1 MTNTMPNPF
10 WQLPPI
16 PAPPND
22 PTFLLLNGR
31 VGWQA
36 AELDDVGI
44 AADNLG
50 LLIVP
55 GSGRLVTESSGSFGG
70 IVPPANVA
78 STPNADL
85 YLLDCQAAQLK
96 RFDPCNC
103 QFNVVPCLGGIG
115 SAPRQLKDPH
125 GIGVC
130 SGNLFICDTDN
141 HRLLVFSLFGLAL
154 RSIWAP
160 PASAA
165 LGNPWQPY
173 GVAFDGDG
181 KVYVTD
187 PANGKIHVFYPS
199 GRWER
204 AFDGF
209 GTVHWIA
216 IDCQNRI
223 YSVSEGEATGR
234 ITGLDGKPLGTV
246 SRPEQIAAYFPRMA
260 FRVDAKGDLDI
271 SGICKPAG
279 STGVFDPQGNPVAA
293 PVPKDPPVVFQTSG
307 TYWSAPLDSQFY
319 RCQWH
324 RIVLR
329 GQLPPKTA
337 IQVST
342 YTSEV
347 QQPLSQVQTLP
358 DDAWETNLTVTSIG
372 KEWEALIFSGQGR
385 YLWLR
390 LQLGGNGTATPVVE
404 SIRLEYPRISL
415 RRYLP
420 AVFAQDPGGTN
431 FADRFL
437 SIFDTTLRSV
447 ERKIDHQAAYFDPLS
462 TPATAAKPGQMDFL
476 TWLASW
482 IGVSLDRQTPVA
494 QRRTVL
500 KRAGKFLCLRGTRL
514 GLWRQLLLF
523 LGMEPTTVC
532 CPHDQPKSTCTPK
545 PQNCAPVPKKACA
558 WQPPPLILENY
569 QLRRWMFLGQGRLG
583 DDAVLWGMRIVNRS
597 QLSHNA
603 QAGVTQ
609 LTTTP
614 DPFHDPFLVY
624 SHKFTVFVPASFAAS
639 DQKRRALINL
649 LEAEKPAHTQYQVE
663 YVAPRMRIGFQSMI
677 GLDAVVGRYPSQFRV
692 GQQLGKDSVVSGLP
706 VNGGPSLAV
715 GRTSRIG
722 SGTKLD

>member
-1 MTNTMPNPF
+1 MTNAMPNPF

-22 PTFLLLNGR
+22 PTLLLLDGR

-44 AADNLG
+44 AGDNLG

-55 GSGRLVTESSGSFGG
+55 GSGRLLDEPSGSFGG
-70 IVPPANVA
+70 VVPPANVA
-78 STPNADL
+78 WAPNGDL
-85 YLLDCQAAQLK
+85 YMLDCQAAQLK

-115 SAPRQLKDPH
+115 SKPRQLQDPH

-130 SGNLFICDTDN
+130 SGNLFICDTSN
-141 HRLLVFSLFGLAL
+141 NRLLVFSLFGLAL
-154 RSIWAP
+154 RSMWTP

-165 LGNPWQPY
+165 LANQWQPY
-173 GVAFDGDG
+173 DVAFDGHG

-187 PANGKIHVFYPS
+187 PANGKIHCFHPS

-209 GTVHWIA
+209 GAVRWIA

-223 YSVSEGEATGR
+223 YSVSGGEATAR
-234 ITGLDGKPLGTV
+234 ITGCDGKPQATV
-246 SRPEQIAAYFPRMA
+246 SRPEQIASYFPRLA
-260 FRVDAKGDLDI
+260 FRVDAQGDLDL
-271 SGICKPAG
+271 SSICKPAG
-279 STGVFDPQGNPVAA
+279 SNGVFDPQGNPVAD
-293 PVPKDPPVVFQTSG
+293 PGPDPPAVFQTSG
-307 TYWSAPLDSQFY
+307 TYWSAALDSQFY

-324 RIVLR
+324 RIMLR
-329 GQLPPKTA
+329 AQLPPKTA
-337 IQVST
+337 IQIST
-342 YTSEV
+342 YASEV
-347 QQPLSQVQTLP
+347 QQPFSQVQLLP
-358 DDAWETNLTVTSIG
+358 DDAWQTNLTVTAIG
-372 KEWEALIFSGQGR
+372 KEWDALIFSSPGR

-390 LQLGGNGTATPVVE
+390 LQLSGNGSATPVVQ

-420 AVFAQDPGGTN
+420 AVFAQDPGGTD

-447 ERKIDHQAAYFDPLS
+447 ERKIDNQAAYFDPLS
-462 TPATAAKPGQMDFL
+462 APATPVKPGQMDFL

-482 IGVSLDRQTPVA
+482 VGVSLDRQMPVA

-500 KRAGKFLCLRGTRL
+500 KRAGKFLCIRATRI

-523 LGMEPTTVC
+523 LRMEPKTVC
-532 CPHDQPKSTCTPK
+532 CPHDQPKSTCN
-545 PQNCAPVPKKACA
+545 PQLRNCAPVVKKPCA

-597 QLSHNA
+597 QLSRNA

-609 LTTTP
+609 LITTP
-614 DPFHDPFLVY
+614 DPFHDPFLAY
-624 SHKFTVFVPASFAAS
+624 SHKFTVFVPASFGAS

-663 YVAPRMRIGFQSMI
+663 YVAPRLRIGFQSMI
-677 GLDAVVGRYPSQFRV
+677 GLDSVVGRYPSQFRI
-692 GQQLGKDSVVSGLP
+692 GQQLGKDSIVSGLP
-706 VNGGPSLAV
+706 LQGGPSLAV